1 MLGYHFTGSS
11 LRDGRPIP
19 PIGEWLEHEGEI
31 VPCQS
36 GLHSSECPFDALQY
50 APGNTLHRV
59 ELEGGLVPH
68 GDPPDKWVG
77 RRRKI
82 VATIDAEEL
91 LRGFA
96 RWCALQVI
104 DMWDAPPVVREYLET
119 GDERKRDAARDA
131 AREARAATRAAWAA
145 WGAARAT
152 GAAAWAA
159 SRAAWGAA
167 GEARAARASRAVL
180 AAQREKF
187 REMVEAAF
195 AENRGGDGCVQTD
208 TKSRKN
214 DARFT

>member
-19 PIGEWLEHEGEI
+19 PIGEWMEHEGEI

-131 AREARAATRAAWAA
+131 AREARAA
-145 WGAARAT
+145 
-152 GAAAWAA
+152 
-159 SRAAWGAA
+159 
-167 GEARAARASRAVL
+167 RASRAVL